1 MTERVRVI
9 AGDLAAIAVGVGV
22 AYSVAWILAL
32 RGVVKKVTR

>member
-9 AGDLAAIAVGVGV
+9 AGDLAAIAVGVAV

-32 RGVVKKVTR
+32 RSVVKKVTR